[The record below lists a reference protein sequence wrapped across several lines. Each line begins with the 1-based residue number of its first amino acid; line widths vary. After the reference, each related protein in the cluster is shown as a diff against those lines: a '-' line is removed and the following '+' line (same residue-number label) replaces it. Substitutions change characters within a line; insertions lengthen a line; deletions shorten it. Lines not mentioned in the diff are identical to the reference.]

1 MATLLDLELFSIFSP
16 IFVFIIVFLF
26 MYIILSM
33 VPPMK
38 DKKSLSLVIAFLM
51 AMIFSVYP
59 GMSEFVYELTPGIVI
74 FLIII
79 SFVLIT
85 LSAVGLSQK
94 DLLGLFGE
102 NNKGATWF
110 FFIIAL
116 VIVGIAASTA
126 FGEEMLAITDT
137 SSSSNNASDEFQE
150 NIVETI
156 FHPSVL
162 GLIFF
167 MLIAIFAMVFLTP
180 SAKK

>member
-74 FLIII
+74 FIIII

-102 NNKGATWF
+102 DNKGATWF

-116 VIVGIAASTA
+116 VIVGIAASAA
-126 FGEEMLAITDT
+126 FGEEMLSITDT
-137 SSSSNNASDEFQE
+137 SSNNASGEFQE

-167 MLIAIFAMVFLTP
+167 MLIAIFAMIFLTP
-180 SAKK
+180 PAKK